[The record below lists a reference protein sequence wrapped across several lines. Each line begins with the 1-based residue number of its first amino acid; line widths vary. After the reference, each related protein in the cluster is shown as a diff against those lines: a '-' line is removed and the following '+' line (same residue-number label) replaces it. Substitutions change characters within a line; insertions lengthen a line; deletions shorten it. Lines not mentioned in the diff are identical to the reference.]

1 MQSLFFIIERFEK
14 EGYMKEITESELK
27 QFEAYTNEDKDIPAL
42 QAAAS
47 ETDLETLAYQKQHT
61 DTLNGAF
68 AIDVKTRGITNQQ
81 KSGRCWEFSALNLL
95 REYTA
100 EKMNLRQFEF
110 SQNYLSFYD
119 KLEKCNNWLN
129 MFIEHRDED
138 WHSDMLQYLLNGIS
152 DGNVW
157 DQPAGLIQKY
167 GLVPKEVMGETWA
180 SNHTSEMNVLLNQM
194 LKKDAL
200 ILKDTPEDQTDTVK
214 EKMMAEI
221 YRFECIM
228 FGHPVKE
235 FDYAYRDENDV
246 YHKDYHL
253 TPHSFYDKYV
263 GIDLSQ
269 YVHIINEPTPYEPMH
284 RVIESHDNG
293 NMAEQNR
300 RRLNLPWDE
309 FEALLISQLK
319 DNQPV
324 WIGLDA
330 GAFINRKDGVWD
342 QESYVYEP
350 WLKKDMSFTKG
361 ERLMLKISSPTHNV
375 LLTGVDFDEEGKPVR
390 WKIENSW
397 GKESGKDGFF
407 TASEAYF
414 KEYVYEA
421 AVQKKYMN
429 EEQKEALKK
438 ESVVLKPWELEQF

>member
-361 ERLMLKISSPTHNV
+361 ERLMLKISLPTHNV

>member
-1 MQSLFFIIERFEK
+1 
-14 EGYMKEITESELK
+14 MKEITESELK
-27 QFEAYTNEDKDIPAL
+27 QFEAYAEDIAVL

-47 ETDLETLAYQKQHT
+47 ETGIETLSYQKQNT
-61 DTLNGAF
+61 DLLNGAF
-68 AIDVKTRGITNQQ
+68 VIDVKTRGITNQQ

-95 REYTA
+95 REHTA
-100 EKMNLRQFEF
+100 EKMHMKQFEF

-129 MFIEHRDED
+129 MFIEHRNEE
-138 WHSDMLQYLLNGIS
+138 WNSDMMQYLLNGIS

-157 DQPAGLIQKY
+157 DQPVGLILKY

-180 SNHTSEMNVLLNQM
+180 SNHTSKMNEILNQM

-200 ILKDTPEDQTDTVK
+200 ILKETSEDQTGAVK

-235 FDYAYRDENDV
+235 FDYAYRDEENV

-263 GIDLSQ
+263 GIDLRQ

-284 RVIESHDNG
+284 TVIESHDNG
-293 NMAEQNR
+293 NMTEQNR

-309 FEALLISQLK
+309 FEALLTAQLK

-330 GAFINRKDGVWD
+330 GAFINRKDGIWD
-342 QESYVYEP
+342 SESFNYEP
-350 WLKKDMSFTKG
+350 WLRKDMSFTKG
-361 ERLMLKISSPTHNV
+361 ERLQLKISSPTHNV
-375 LLTGVDFDEEGKPVR
+375 LLTGVDFDEEGKPER

-407 TASEAYF
+407 IASEAYF

-421 AVQKKYMN
+421 AIMKKYMN
-429 EEQKEALKK
+429 EEQKEALEKP
-438 ESVVLKPWELEQF
+438 SVVLKPWELEQF